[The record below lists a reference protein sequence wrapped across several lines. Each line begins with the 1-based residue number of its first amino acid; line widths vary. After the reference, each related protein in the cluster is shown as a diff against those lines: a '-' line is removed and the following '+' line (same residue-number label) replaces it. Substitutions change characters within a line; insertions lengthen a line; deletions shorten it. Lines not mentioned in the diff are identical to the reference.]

1 MSCEKYQKALTD
13 LVAMDAK
20 LDGDMRVH
28 LEVCASCRSYLQE
41 EQVLFAS
48 INSDL
53 RSHMNAALPGALV
66 QRLQARLAHEPA
78 AKRRWAP
85 VLAVAAVAATAI
97 ILVGIADVQYR
108 LHETQTPAAAEQ
120 SNGGAATLAKE
131 APSFAS
137 DRRPGAPPAGRRRR
151 PARRVALPI
160 IAGLTNPSGPKV
172 LVPPDQQLAL
182 AEYARTLRSRSLL
195 ARALPAVSAIEP
207 IVMASNEIP
216 ELKVEPLPD
225 LQSE

>member
-1 MSCEKYQKALTD
+1 MSCEKYQDALTD

-53 RSHMNAALPGALV
+53 RSNVNAPLPGALV
-66 QRLQARLAHEPA
+66 QRLQARFAHEPA

-85 VLAVAAVAATAI
+85 VLAVAAVAATVI
-97 ILVGIADVQYR
+97 TLVGIADVQYR
-108 LHETQTPAAAEQ
+108 LHDTQTPAAAEQ
-120 SNGGAATLAKE
+120 ISGGAAAVASS
-131 APSFAS
+131 APSVAR
-137 DRRPGAPPAGRRRR
+137 DRRTGARNAGPRRR
-151 PARRVALPI
+151 PARRVALPTSV
-160 IAGLTNPSGPKV
+160 GLTNQSEPEV
-172 LVPPDQQLAL
+172 LVPPDQQLVL
-182 AEYARTLRSRSLL
+182 AEYARTLQSRSLL
-195 ARALPAVSAIEP
+195 VRALPPASALEP